1 MEDPHSDRS
10 CGGDRREHA
19 AEEAPE
25 GLDDTSES
33 CGGSPLDNL
42 LMTVERC

>member
-1 MEDPHSDRS
+1 MEDPHFDRS
-10 CGGDRREHA
+10 FGG
-19 AEEAPE
+19 EAPE
-25 GLDDTSES
+25 GLDDTGES